1 MAPEVRTPRK
11 PAVLLETCFA
21 RFRALRQAHPEF
33 PRVLPAGPDD
43 PVKPMLIGIS
53 ERAAALLPDG
63 GPRKRLAKTM
73 DTYARS
79 IAYLEAC
86 LAPGAM
92 RWSDDG
98 TEPVEPVTDEQRT
111 WVAERL
117 ARRRRWFEAQAAA
130 RQAQQARQEAEQQA
144 AAERRAQRRQAQEE
158 AAKTAQQLA
167 KAQKQA
173 PPPGSGPSE
182 GSGIGSPQPAAAR
195 PPVVVE
201 IRKPRRPAPA
211 GRRPAPR

>member
-1 MAPEVRTPRK
+1 
-11 PAVLLETCFA
+11 VLLETCYA
-21 RFRALRQAHPEF
+21 RFRALREAHPDF

-43 PVKPMLIGIS
+43 PVKPMLTGIS
-53 ERAAALLPDG
+53 ERAAALLPEG

-73 DTYARS
+73 DTYVRS

-98 TEPVEPVTDEQRT
+98 TEPVEPVTDEQRA

-117 ARRRRWFEAQAAA
+117 ARRRRWIEAQAAK
-130 RQAQQARQEAEQQA
+130 RQAQQAK
-144 AAERRAQRRQAQEE
+144 EE
-158 AAKTAQQLA
+158 AAKAARQLA

-173 PPPGSGPSE
+173 PPPTSEPSAGSTV
-182 GSGIGSPQPAAAR
+182 GSPQPAAAR
-195 PPVVVE
+195 PSVVVE
-201 IRKPRRPAPA
+201 IRKPRRPART
-211 GRRPAPR
+211 RR

>member
-1 MAPEVRTPRK
+1 
-11 PAVLLETCFA
+11 VLLETCFA
-21 RFRALRQAHPEF
+21 RFRALREAHPEF
-33 PRVLPAGPDD
+33 PRVLPASSDD
-43 PVKPMLIGIS
+43 PIKPMLIGIS
-53 ERAAALLPDG
+53 ERAAALLPEG

-73 DTYARS
+73 DTYVRS

-98 TEPVEPVTDEQRT
+98 AVPVEPVTDEQRA
-111 WVAERL
+111 WVVERL
-117 ARRRRWFEAQAAA
+117 ARRRRWIEAQAAK
-130 RQAQQARQEAEQQA
+130 RQAQQAKEEAEQRA
-144 AAERRAQRRQAQEE
+144 AAERRAQR
-158 AAKTAQQLA
+158 QLA

-173 PPPGSGPSE
+173 PPPTSEPSK

-201 IRKPRRPAPA
+201 IRKPRRPAGA